1 MIGKGRSVK
10 AAALFCFFVWMLYF
24 TNNNATDKIT
34 VDLFTMHQFR
44 DTLASNLNKTVAKFV
59 SRTGTDFFWA
69 GSFYIDPSDSSRQ
82 LPRWDVTNTRLCT
95 MDNLELPTLL
105 KEGYYDVEFYKA
117 AVATIDNPGHQGLL
131 ATDGTTVVT
140 ATEKVGSVLLF
151 VKNQEYVDF
160 INTPTDSAE
169 IGVPTIVI
177 N

>member
-44 DTLASNLNKTVAKFV
+44 NTDKDDVKYTVAKFV
-59 SRTGTDFFWA
+59 SRTGTDFFWTA
-69 GSFYIDPSDSSRQ
+69 SHYLDEADRQ
-82 LPRWDVTNTRLCT
+82 TPRWDTTNSRLCT
-95 MDNLELPTLL
+95 MGNLEVYTHL
-105 KEGYYDVEFYKA
+105 KEGYYDVELYKSTQIT
-117 AVATIDNPGHQGLL
+117 VDSIPHQTLL
-131 ATDGTTVVT
+131 ASDGTTVVT
-140 ATEKVGSVLLF
+140 VTEKVGSTLLF

-160 INTPTDSAE
+160 INTPTDSAD